1 MEKRKLSRSKRGN
14 ASAWAVG
21 TEAPD
26 PGVAVGRRFSADCG
40 LSETADTHVNRE
52 SASDSRSLHQR
63 KRRKLVGEGKR
74 QKGAEEAD
82 SSATSSDTVGRGVAT
97 QRRQHPISQQ
107 TEQRGERAKGDNSPG
122 GVSPRASREQKKRT
136 GSPAGGDDRRNRAQ
150 QESRKRRGREL
161 DIFSDDNG
169 EKGKGKSSGNNRNAS
184 AGRQERKER
193 PGGKARW
200 TDRAVD
206 VPPDYRSSRLIVKNL
221 PPYITTTELK
231 QKLTSLGGEITDVCL
246 LRNERGKSRQCAF
259 VGFKTQQQAA
269 NVKDHFHNTFIHTR
283 KVEISFALPRATPFS
298 SERGKAGADTPGG
311 PKAANAKKQESESAK
326 SALSG
331 KKVVKREEL
340 RRGRGEAKGKVK
352 VMEEE
357 PVGARKAGVSSVRTR
372 VLFDDGSDSEA
383 SSGQNASGGSEDEK
397 KDKKRTGGEKAA
409 VSETAQGTENAKIG
423 DDDEADDLAWLRQQS
438 ARAAREESD
447 FKANDGQDEDDLHSM
462 STGPSKAQ
470 AGEGLDTSGGTKNE
484 ELDFALLGSHGR
496 LLIQNLPFAT
506 AVDELRALCE
516 EYGEVAE
523 AHLVVDEE
531 TRKPRGFGFV
541 TFVFPEHAVA
551 ALPRLNGSIFQGRLL
566 GAFPARP
573 DTTRERRLQLREER
587 RLARQKKL
595 AGSSYK
601 ARKLEQ
607 LVNQDERFA
616 EEKVWNLL
624 YVSANS
630 AADAVLTELQADKA
644 ALLLDGEDGG
654 RKGKVLKDEGANV
667 AGKNTAA
674 ATVALMEA
682 HLLNQT
688 KAWIKAEG
696 ISLQAFE
703 RRGNTLLTA
712 AYRQNNERGQNG
724 SCLDAGK
731 DTGDSRTAS
740 SCGGRGDAEDGG
752 GSDCTRSRDTLIVK
766 HLPTAHV
773 DGAELLRL
781 FERVGPLA
789 RFLLAPSKTV
799 AIVQYERE
807 KDAEVAFRRLAY
819 RQYKN
824 VPLFLEKAPVNV
836 FVEREEEMQA
846 ARKRAAEE
854 VRAAKVADR
863 SVSSDC
869 LSQKERKKPAGSDS
883 QRNAS
888 GEPGQERKPAGH
900 STRRNAAE
908 SGGEGACRQ
917 LKGSES
923 LESSPEGR
931 PATQEPRTSL
941 KKRKVKDI
949 EELIGND
956 ATGDDFEEE
965 VQGVSLFVKNVNFST
980 SEATLNDVFAGCPGL
995 RRTKLMTKKKAITS
1009 NATGSTENGDDPQ
1022 SAASLS
1028 MGYAFVEF
1036 DSAANALAACKRMQ
1050 GVVVDD
1056 HVLQISISR
1065 ASGAHRRVPGTG
1077 AKARGGA
1084 SSAGGKGHQAQ
1095 SNKVLVKN
1103 LAFQASASDLRGL
1116 FSAYGNVTRV
1126 CIPRQHEGR
1135 SRGFAFV
1142 DFATKQEAQNAVDAL
1157 SGSHLYGRR
1166 LVLEPANQE
1175 HVSKKAAI

>member
-854 VRAAKVADR
+854 VRAAK
-863 SVSSDC
+863 
-869 LSQKERKKPAGSDS
+869 
-883 QRNAS
+883 
-888 GEPGQERKPAGH
+888 
-900 STRRNAAE
+900 
-908 SGGEGACRQ
+908 
-917 LKGSES
+917 
-923 LESSPEGR
+923 
-931 PATQEPRTSL
+931 
-941 KKRKVKDI
+941 KRKVKDI